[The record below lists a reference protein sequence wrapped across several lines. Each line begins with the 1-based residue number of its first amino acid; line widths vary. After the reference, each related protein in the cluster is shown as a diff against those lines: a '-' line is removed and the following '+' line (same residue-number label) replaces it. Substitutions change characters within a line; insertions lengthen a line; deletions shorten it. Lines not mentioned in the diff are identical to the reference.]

1 MGWAYVL
8 SKVLAGLLIK
18 YYKVLQYGQ
27 SQYVLQFG
35 MNVSNTLIDL
45 EARIMKVPTLKYNPA
60 SKQPNVVCSADQH

>member
-8 SKVLAGLLIK
+8 SKVLGGLLIK

-45 EARIMKVPTLKYNPA
+45 EARIIKVPTLKYNPE
-60 SKQPNVVCSADQH
+60 SKQPNVVRSTYLR